1 VTDTTQQQ
9 AHKQAEGQ
17 ARDGAGRSAEQSAP
31 LVVLDNVSMNYK
43 VSSAQATQHEKLPVY
58 KRVAYKVVRRD
69 PTVTI
74 HALKPMS
81 LVVRQ
86 GESVGI
92 IGRNGSGKSTIS
104 KLISGQQAPSAGTI
118 LATSTPIML
127 GVNAALVPALSGDQN
142 VRLGCLA
149 MGMSPEQVEE
159 KFPAIV
165 ELSGLGSKIYL
176 PMNSYS
182 SGMSSRLRFAIACA
196 VDPEIL
202 VIDEALNTGDA
213 QFRARTKA
221 RMDDLRQQAGCV
233 FLVSHSMNTITSM
246 CERAIWIDQGTL
258 IADGPSEEVVAQYNA
273 FTDALSSGNKK
284 TAMRLLDRAREQLV
298 VQDVKIS

>member
-1 VTDTTQQQ
+1 MTGSMAQDTHAATDV
-9 AHKQAEGQ
+9 
-17 ARDGAGRSAEQSAP
+17 ARP
-31 LVVLDNVSMNYK
+31 LVVLDRVSMQYK
-43 VSSAQATQHEKLPVY
+43 VSSGKGAQQAKLPAY
-58 KRVAYKVVRRD
+58 KRLAYKVVRRD

-74 HALKPMS
+74 QALQPIS

-104 KLISGQQAPSAGTI
+104 KIISGQIAPTSGTI
-118 LATSTPIML
+118 LATSSPIML
-127 GVNAALVPALSGDQN
+127 GVNAALVPSLSGDQN

-149 MGMSPEQVEE
+149 MGMSPRQVDA
-159 KFPAIV
+159 KFEDIV
-165 ELSGLGSKIYL
+165 ELSGLGSRIYL

-221 RMDDLRQQAGCV
+221 RMDELRQQAGCV
-233 FLVSHSMNTITSM
+233 FLVSHSMDTITSM
-246 CERAIWIDQGTL
+246 CERAVWIDQGSL
-258 IADGPSEEVVAQYNA
+258 IADGPSAEVVTTYNT
-273 FTDALSSGNKK
+273 FTDALAKGNKK
-284 TAMRLLDRAREQLV
+284 SAMNLLNRTRDRLEPI
-298 VQDVKIS
+298 DVRIV

>member
-1 VTDTTQQQ
+1 VTDTTQQRARRQ
-9 AHKQAEGQ
+9 PEGT
-17 ARDGAGRSAEQSAP
+17 GTSAP
-31 LVVLDNVSMNYK
+31 LVVLDNVSMDYK
-43 VSSAQATQHEKLPVY
+43 VSSAKADQQQKLPLH

-69 PTVTI
+69 PTVTV
-74 HALKPMS
+74 HALKPVS

-104 KLISGQQAPSAGTI
+104 KIISGQQSPTSGTI

-149 MGMSPEQVEE
+149 MGMSPELVEE

-221 RMDDLRQQAGCV
+221 RMDELRQQAGCV

-258 IADGPSEEVVAQYNA
+258 IADGHSGEVVTQYNA
-273 FTDALSSGNKK
+273 FTDALASGNKK

-298 VQDVKIS
+298 VQDVRIA

>member
-1 VTDTTQQQ
+1 MTETRVNQHSLAT
-9 AHKQAEGQ
+9 A
-17 ARDGAGRSAEQSAP
+17 AP
-31 LVVLDNVSMNYK
+31 LVVLEKVAVDYK
-43 VSSAQATQHEKLPVY
+43 VSSAQADQHKRLPRH
-58 KRVAYKVVRRD
+58 KRLAYRAVRRD

-74 HALKPMS
+74 HALKPLS

-92 IGRNGSGKSTIS
+92 IGRNGSGKSTLS
-104 KLISGQQAPSAGTI
+104 KVISGQLAPTSGTI

-142 VRLGCLA
+142 IRLGCLA
-149 MGMSPEQVEE
+149 MGMTSEQVEE
-159 KFPAIV
+159 KFPAVV

-196 VDPEIL
+196 VNPQIL

-213 QFRARTKA
+213 QFRSRTKT
-221 RMDDLRQQAGCV
+221 RMDELREQAGCV
-233 FLVSHSMNTITSM
+233 FLVSHSLSTITSM
-246 CERAIWIDQGTL
+246 CSRAIWIDQGML
-258 IADGPSEEVVAQYNA
+258 IADGPTDDVVSQYET
-273 FTDALSSGNKK
+273 FTEALAGGSKK
-284 TAMRLLDRAREQLV
+284 AAMRTRDRAQDQLV
-298 VQDVKIS
+298 VQHVKIA